1 MKKLIP
7 ERLAIYGLLSI
18 LGTIL
23 IFHTL
28 VFVQIIPYEI
38 VWAGRMKSVEE
49 MRQFESV
56 SMIINSIFFLVV
68 LMRANILKLGNH
80 PLKIKVLLW
89 VMVILFFLNTIG
101 NLFAVTHLE
110 KILFTPL
117 TAICGLFSLRLVLNR

>member
-89 VMVILFFLNTIG
+89 VANQTKKDY
-101 NLFAVTHLE
+101 N
-110 KILFTPL
+110 
-117 TAICGLFSLRLVLNR
+117 